1 MSICTEHNSVY
12 THYVD
17 GTDKDFPTFVM
28 NAQPGQGSRDQ
39 GLTVLTFQ
47 ELMTCSR
54 SHVQPMASIQVLWLL
69 CQYFFITSNKF
80 GYLTLQS

>member
-1 MSICTEHNSVY
+1 MWMEHI
-12 THYVD
+12 
-17 GTDKDFPTFVM
+17 KIFPTFVM

-39 GLTVLTFQ
+39 GLTALTFQ

-54 SHVQPMASIQVLWLL
+54 SHVQPVASIQVLWLL